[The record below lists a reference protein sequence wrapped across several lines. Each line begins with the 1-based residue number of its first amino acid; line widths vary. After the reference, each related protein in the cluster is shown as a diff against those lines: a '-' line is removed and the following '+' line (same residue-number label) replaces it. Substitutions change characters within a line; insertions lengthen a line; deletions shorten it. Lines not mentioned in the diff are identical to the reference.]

1 VLPAQDDASFPD
13 PILKAE
19 TSLPEP
25 YPLRHRNK
33 VFNFLRF
40 SMSPVH
46 SRRCYTVFMSV
57 KTYLTMADAMR
68 DLERR
73 GFTANFE
80 PLGRALH
87 ILGREKTYQPAEL
100 TIVEHHRFEGASD
113 PDEMS
118 VVYAMEAGDG
128 TRGVLVDAYGV
139 YSNPDLSAFLKD
151 VRMRENV

>member
-1 VLPAQDDASFPD
+1 MSRLP
-13 PILKAE
+13 
-19 TSLPEP
+19 
-25 YPLRHRNK
+25 
-33 VFNFLRF
+33 
-40 SMSPVH
+40 
-46 SRRCYTVFMSV
+46 SRRCYTVCMSF
-57 KTYLTMADAMR
+57 KTYMTMADAMR

-80 PLGRALH
+80 PIAKALH
-87 ILGREKTYQPAEL
+87 VLGREKTYQPSDL

-118 VVYAMEAGDG
+118 VVYAIEAQDG

-151 VRMRENV
+151 VQMREDV

>member
-1 VLPAQDDASFPD
+1 MSF
-13 PILKAE
+13 
-19 TSLPEP
+19 
-25 YPLRHRNK
+25 
-33 VFNFLRF
+33 
-40 SMSPVH
+40 
-46 SRRCYTVFMSV
+46 
-57 KTYLTMADAMR
+57 KTYTTMADAMR

-80 PLGRALH
+80 PIGKALH
-87 ILGREKTYQPAEL
+87 VMGNKKTYQPAEL

-118 VVYAMEAGDG
+118 VVYVIEARDG

-151 VRMRENV
+151 VQMHEDI